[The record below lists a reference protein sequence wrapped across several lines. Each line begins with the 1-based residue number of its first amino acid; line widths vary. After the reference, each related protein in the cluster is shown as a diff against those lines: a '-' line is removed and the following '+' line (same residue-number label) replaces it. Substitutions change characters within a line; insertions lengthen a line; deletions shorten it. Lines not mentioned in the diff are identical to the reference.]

1 MFCLCYWTPPP
12 PHTHTGW
19 ILMWG
24 TTLHKQG
31 FARDLL
37 GLNKCVRLGVGGW
50 MGGQAGRQ

>member
-1 MFCLCYWTPPP
+1 MLLDAPP